1 MVKLFAQAERTEE
14 MRKIT
19 KARIRLEGKYSHK
32 APQSNL
38 SIVWISILEQR
49 GYMKI
54 VSIFSIF

>member
-19 KARIRLEGKYSHK
+19 KARLEGKYSHK

-54 VSIFSIF
+54 VSIFSIL